1 MEITL
6 NGKKIM
12 INDGLTLM
20 ELVLSKHLE
29 PERVVA
35 EYNGKIIN
43 REEWTE
49 ITLKENDNLE
59 LLRFVGG
66 G

>member
-1 MEITL
+1 MNITL
-6 NGKKIM
+6 NGKKVM
-12 INDGLTLM
+12 INEKINLM
-20 ELVLSKHLE
+20 ELVLSKQLE
-29 PERVVA
+29 PERVVV

-43 REEWTE
+43 NDEWTE

>member
-6 NGKKIM
+6 NGKKVM
-12 INDGLTLM
+12 INEGLNLM
-20 ELVLSKHLE
+20 ELVLSKQLE
-29 PERVVA
+29 PERVVV

-43 REEWTE
+43 REDWRG